1 MSSFIWSLIEVNVLI
16 VLLCGAYFL
25 VKNQLSFKQRRLL
38 IFLSPVLAIGTV
50 LLKSYVEISNY
61 SIPIVELDVISIGEQ
76 VSSSDGAN
84 QMGALNFV
92 SLENI
97 YFFGI
102 IILTLLLLLKIGRIV
117 LFFLRNISVKQ
128 DSFRV
133 YSVESI
139 ESFSFFNWI
148 HIETGLLPEERGIVL
163 EHEKMHA
170 RKKHSLEL
178 LGLEIIQIGLWFN
191 PLIFILKRELIN
203 LHEYEID
210 AELYKKHEVNYMRFL
225 LSYTFQISASR
236 FFLTN
241 HFYNKMTL
249 KKRIENMKNLKQS
262 KKGWLLIIPLFLVT
276 IGFVR
281 YVKLDTFKSLNVEAA
296 WHQLQ
301 QNYDGVLFHPKY
313 EGQYH
318 QNYTSYLQEKL
329 NYVNDVD
336 YSQGKTVVT
345 CSVTGNGEVVSCSAS
360 GGNKEI
366 FQEVEEVVS
375 SMPFL
380 IFNLEDDSH
389 SDWQLV
395 LPI

>member
-1 MSSFIWSLIEVNVLI
+1 MSSFIWSLIEINVLI
-16 VLLCGAYFL
+16 VLLCIAYFL
-25 VKNQLSFKQRRLL
+25 IKNQLSFKQRRIL

-50 LLKSYVEISNY
+50 LLKSYAEISNY
-61 SIPIVELDVISIGEQ
+61 SIPIVELDAIRVGEQ
-76 VSSSDGAN
+76 VFSSEHITQS
-84 QMGALNFV
+84 GALSFV

-102 IILTLLLLLKIGRIV
+102 IILTLLLLLKIGRIA

-148 HIETGLLPEERGIVL
+148 HIETGLLPEEREIVF

-170 RKKHSLEL
+170 CKKHSLEL

-225 LSYTFQISASR
+225 LCYTFQISASR

-249 KKRIENMKNLKQS
+249 KKRIENMKNLKQN
-262 KKGWLLIIPLFLVT
+262 KRGWFLIVPLFLVAV
-276 IGFVR
+276 GFVR
-281 YVKLDTFKSLNVEAA
+281 YVKLDTFKPLNVEAT
-296 WHQLQ
+296 WYQLQ

-313 EGQYH
+313 EGQQH

-329 NYVNDVD
+329 NDV
-336 YSQGKTVVT
+336 GNLKGETVVT
-345 CSVTGNGEVVSCSAS
+345 CSVAGSGEVVSCKAS
-360 GGNKEI
+360 GGDKEMFKEI
-366 FQEVEEVVS
+366 EQVVS

-389 SDWQLV
+389 SDWKLV